1 MSGHSRTAA
10 NKVGPLILV
19 ALLSGGVASYDAR
32 GRLSAQPH
40 TEQAPAGLATEV
52 AAALSPGG
60 VRAIVASTTLDFWF
74 VKVLPLK
81 EMSGTPTWSDA
92 EEGALVGAVRVSAPF
107 HDIRGRVIKPGVYT
121 LRYGIQPENGDHLGV
136 SPFRQFLLLS
146 PASLDQDTAPRGH
159 DGAIELSKR
168 AIGGSHPGVWSIDPP
183 VTNKALLATHVTEL
197 QHDAVIVEI
206 PVQRGS
212 QPPET
217 MRFGIVLIGK
227 IDA

>member
-1 MSGHSRTAA
+1 MR
-10 NKVGPLILV
+10 
-19 ALLSGGVASYDAR
+19 AL
-32 GRLSAQPH
+32 
-40 TEQAPAGLATEV
+40 AG
-52 AAALSPGG
+52 
-60 VRAIVASTTLDFWF
+60 STTIDFWF
-74 VKVLPLK
+74 VKVLALK
-81 EMSGTPTWSDA
+81 DGTGAPTWSDA
-92 EEGALVGAVRVSAPF
+92 EEGALVGAVRVSAQFP
-107 HDIRGRVIKPGVYT
+107 DIRGRVIKPGVYT

-146 PASLDQDTAPRGH
+146 PAALDGDEAPRGH

-183 VTNKALLATHVTEL
+183 VTDKALLSTHVTEL

-206 PVQRGS
+206 PVKRGS
-212 QPPET
+212 QPPGT